1 MDFIRLIEQCGFSVV
16 GRFNANELE
25 ARPEVRDMCAADLC
39 VSYGKNWQCPPA
51 CGDLD
56 YFREQFK
63 LHDIGYVFQTVGHM
77 EDEFDY
83 EAIQI
88 ASQKHAERLDRLFE
102 KITALNAS
110 ATEDATSSSESSLPS
125 PSSLKATR
133 AKDILLLGAG
143 ACKLCETCTC
153 PSAPCRN
160 PHKTFPSMEAAGL
173 LISEV
178 CTLAKIPYYHGPRT
192 IAFCSCVLV

>member
-1 MDFIRLIEQCGFSVV
+1 MDFIQLIEKCGFSVV
-16 GRFNANELE
+16 GRFNASELE
-25 ARPEVRDMCAADLC
+25 VRPEVRDMCSADLC

-63 LHDIGYVFQTVGHM
+63 LHETGYVFQTVGYM

-83 EAIQI
+83 EAIQ
-88 ASQKHAERLDRLFE
+88 AALQKHTKRLNKLFK
-102 KITALNAS
+102 KITALNAAAEG
-110 ATEDATSSSESSLPS
+110 ATTSSESSISS
-125 PSSLKATR
+125 PNSLKPTR
-133 AKDILLLGAG
+133 AEAILLLGAG

-153 PSAPCRN
+153 PNEPCRN

-173 LISEV
+173 FISEV
-178 CTLAKIPYYHGPRT
+178 CTLAKIPYYHGSGT